1 MHQPHWV
8 QITPFFGVLRLDRSV
23 AFFNEVL
30 GFRVWSPGGGYAY
43 VERDRIGVRL
53 LELDDSAPYAPGISH
68 AYVDVSDVD
77 HLFAEWELQLGGLPK
92 ERWGRPQD
100 HSYGQR
106 EFWVRD
112 PDGNLLTFGEGIG
125 GNAGQWDSR
134 A

>member
-8 QITPFFGVLRLDRSV
+8 QITPFFGVLRLDLSV
-23 AFFNEVL
+23 TFFNEVL
-30 GFRVWSPGGGYAY
+30 GFRIWSPGGGYAY
-43 VERDRIGVRL
+43 AERDRIGVRL
-53 LELDDSAPYAPGISH
+53 LELDAGAPYPPGTSH
-68 AYVDVSDVD
+68 AYVDVSHVD
-77 HLFAEWELQLGGLPK
+77 QLFAEWEPQLLRLPV
-92 ERWGRPQD
+92 ECWGAPKDQLYD
-100 HSYGQR
+100 QR